1 MIFPNQAQF
10 VSNYNSLV
18 VGGSA
23 RTLTS
28 IFGET
33 FHLRFGSGQG
43 DPSSGVRF
51 LAAHLLFDAFLNFSA
66 ARHRYSVSINE
77 VVVQSTSYADDT
89 VAILNIQSQ
98 LHLDCLL
105 RVFDI
110 GKGMGLSINPDKTK
124 ILAIPLSP
132 PMSCSPP

>member
-1 MIFPNQAQF
+1 MIFRNQAQF

-18 VGGSA
+18 VKGSA
-23 RTLTS
+23 RSLTS
-28 IFGET
+28 IFGEK
-33 FHLRFGSGQG
+33 FHLRFGSGQD
-43 DPSSGVRF
+43 DPCSGVRF
-51 LAAHLLFDAFLNFSA
+51 LAAHLLFDAFLNFST
-66 ARHRYSVSINE
+66 ARHGYSVSINE

-110 GKGMGLSINPDKTK
+110 GKGDGAINKPRQDQN
-124 ILAIPLSP
+124 SH
-132 PMSCSPP
+132 S